1 VTTEFDLIARIRARS
16 KTDASVLVGIGD
28 DAAVVQPSAD
38 RVLVATTDSLVP
50 ERHFLPEWS
59 PEDIGH
65 LALAVNLS
73 DLAAMGATPRWSL
86 LALTLPEGDE
96 VWLDRFLDGFLALAE
111 RSGLLLVGGNLARG
125 PLNIGVQVL
134 GEVDPS
140 RIARRSG
147 SRPGDLI
154 AVTGSLGDA
163 DAALKLGDDASP
175 ELVERLR
182 RPQPRIAAG
191 QAMAPWIHGMID
203 VSDGLVADL
212 AHLLEANGLGN
223 NRLGAELDLDHL
235 PASPALLAASSDRQW
250 RWQRQLT
257 GGSDYELLMTLPSE
271 HLDSVASQAGAI
283 GLRLTV
289 IGRVGQ
295 PDTGLKTLGPD
306 GEHLEMNNGGW
317 DHFGS

>member
-1 VTTEFDLIARIRARS
+1 MTTEFDLIARIRARS
-16 KTDASVLVGIGD
+16 ETDASVLVGIGD

-38 RVLVATTDSLVP
+38 RVLVASTDSLVP
-50 ERHFLPEWS
+50 DRHFLPDWS

-86 LALTLPEGDE
+86 LALTLPQGDE
-96 VWLDRFLDGFLALAE
+96 AWLDGFLDGFLALAE
-111 RSGLLLVGGNLARG
+111 RCGLLLVGGNLARG

-175 ELVERLR
+175 ELIERLR

-191 QAMAPWIHGMID
+191 KAIVPWIHGMID

-212 AHLLEANGLGN
+212 AHLLEG

-250 RWQRQLT
+250 RWQRQLN
-257 GGSDYELLMTLPSE
+257 GGSDYELLMTLPPE
-271 HLDSVASQAGAI
+271 HLDSVARQAGAI

-295 PDTGLKTLGPD
+295 PGTGLRTLGPD

>member
-1 VTTEFDLIARIRARS
+1 MRRCWF
-16 KTDASVLVGIGD
+16 GIGD

-38 RVLVATTDSLVP
+38 RVSGRHLPTAPPPLVP
-50 ERHFLPEWS
+50 RSVISCLSGS

-203 VSDGLVADL
+203 VVRWPGGRS
-212 AHLLEANGLGN
+212 
-223 NRLGAELDLDHL
+223 GA
-235 PASPALLAASSDRQW
+235 PARGQW
-250 RWQRQLT
+250 
-257 GGSDYELLMTLPSE
+257 
-271 HLDSVASQAGAI
+271 
-283 GLRLTV
+283 
-289 IGRVGQ
+289 
-295 PDTGLKTLGPD
+295 
-306 GEHLEMNNGGW
+306 
-317 DHFGS
+317 FG

>member
-16 KTDASVLVGIGD
+16 GTDASVLVGIGD
-28 DAAVVQPSAD
+28 DAAVVQPTSD
-38 RVLVATTDSLVP
+38 RVLVASTDSLVP
-50 ERHFLPEWS
+50 DRHFLPDWS

-65 LALAVNLS
+65 LSLAVNLS

-223 NRLGAELDLDHL
+223 NCLGAELDLDHL

-250 RWQRQLT
+250 RWQRQLN
-257 GGSDYELLMTLPSE
+257 GGSDYELLMTLPPD
-271 HLDSVASQAGAI
+271 HLDSVVRQTEAI